1 MNIRHTAASSSF
13 WFGLKITK
21 LLLFVF
27 LIWFLFS
34 LIRNISSLINYTY
47 IVSHNF
53 YSIVFFCYFFFCI
66 FFIYFFFYFYCI
78 DLNNFSTF
86 YSTLM
91 SFAWVIHISYILRV
105 VVSVCV
111 CVCFCVCIHTYM
123 DLWIFLWGIENAE
136 HGVGGEGGHIG
147 DKVTWWLWW
156 QPTHAAWGETL
167 NNFN

>member
-1 MNIRHTAASSSF
+1 MNIRHTEASSSF

-34 LIRNISSLINYTY
+34 LIRNISSLFNYTY

-53 YSIVFFCYFFFCI
+53 YSIVFFFVIFFSAF

-111 CVCFCVCIHTYM
+111 CVFLCLYTYIHGLM
-123 DLWIFLWGIENAE
+123 DISM
-136 HGVGGEGGHIG
+136 G
-147 DKVTWWLWW
+147 DRECRTWSRRRGR
-156 QPTHAAWGETL
+156 THWR
-167 NNFN
+167 